1 MGNPILPC
9 IDNTISNSIQ
19 NYNSQPI
26 KVHLLLSQTR
36 NLSNDELKEFF
47 DCLFVGMKVS
57 AKEAIMAIIWNSL
70 SNSEQHRFEL
80 PCFGGRP
87 VQINFSNV
95 FIPSPTST
103 EAPIISNEPIRMRGK
118 KNFTIKHQIEEMTS
132 YSATY
137 LANRSRLRSTNDTAS
152 SSLNTALLSIVSTM
166 LSNAILRMGDEF
178 NNENDTL

>member
-103 EAPIISNEPIRMRGK
+103 EAPIISNEPIRMR
-118 KNFTIKHQIEEMTS
+118 EEMTS